1 MKDCM
6 MPRDVATRWNSTY
19 DMLEFAI
26 EFREALDTITGE
38 KEMRLRKYKM
48 DNEEWEIAQQ
58 LRDVLKVS
66 ISLVCVYS
74 I

>member
-1 MKDCM
+1 M
-6 MPRDVATRWNSTY
+6 MPQDVATRWNSTY

-26 EFREALDTITGE
+26 EFREALDTITGK
-38 KEMRLRKYKM
+38 KEMKLQKYEM

-66 ISLVCVYS
+66 LSLVHLYS

>member
-1 MKDCM
+1 

-38 KEMRLRKYKM
+38 KEMRLRKYEM

-58 LRDVLKVS
+58 LRDFLKVS

>member
-1 MKDCM
+1 

-26 EFREALDTITGE
+26 EFQEALDTITGE
-38 KEMRLRKYKM
+38 KEMRLRKYEM